1 MRLRRIP
8 VLLALVFLATTI
20 PAFAEFY
27 TDWLWFN
34 EVGYQQ
40 VYVRSLTA
48 HGTVTAVVAA
58 IVFALLALN
67 LSLAMRALRARPFLI
82 ATPQGPQTIMMDPAR
97 IRPLALG
104 AAAIIAVLVG
114 LFAGG
119 QWETWLY
126 FLNGTS
132 FGTADPILGRDVSFY
147 VFTLPL
153 LELVQGLLY
162 FTCLLMIGV
171 ALAAYL
177 FGGEIGLEPAGRV
190 YVSRRATQHVGL
202 LAAAMLLIL
211 AFSAWL

>member
-34 EVGYQQ
+34 EVGYQR
-40 VYVRSLTA
+40 VYLRSLTA

-58 IVFALLALN
+58 VV
-67 LSLAMRALRARPFLI
+67 S
-82 ATPQGPQTIMMDPAR
+82 
-97 IRPLALG
+97 
-104 AAAIIAVLVG
+104 VLVG

-190 YVSRRATQHVGL
+190 YVKYSSPWT
-202 LAAAMLLIL
+202 
-211 AFSAWL
+211 